1 MGWNRQ
7 LEHIQKKMLKVFDL
21 RYQIYTSGKSRERPP
36 KTPPHKG
43 ISKCKKTSQNPGE
56 FGWFFTHWTP
66 KRLTYPFAWSRV
78 THGYRSKCGSK
89 SLGIPKKNLHLSNQY
104 KILVPTKILMLF
116 LGVYFQSSR
125 LVGGYFTAFSAARLV
140 NLGPFGSGQHPTT
153 ALMLQA
159 MQDSAVSES
168 RQVSGVVSLLIFRLP
183 RLRMRLLDSKL
194 HGNQWGGVRH
204 LNRNL
209 QHFLQEPLHPGRLT
223 WNLKMKCLNPWAEP
237 PAGKKKSFA
246 AVGYFWGGP

>member
-125 LVGGYFTAFSAARLV
+125 LVGGYFTAFSCCQASEFGTFWFRTAPHDRSDASGHAG
-140 NLGPFGSGQHPTT
+140 LGGFRKSSGFRRCIAVDFPVAQIENE
-153 ALMLQA
+153 ASWLQIA
-159 MQDSAVSES
+159 WKS
-168 RQVSGVVSLLIFRLP
+168 
-183 RLRMRLLDSKL
+183 MRRCKTS
-194 HGNQWGGVRH
+194 
-204 LNRNL
+204 
-209 QHFLQEPLHPGRLT
+209 
-223 WNLKMKCLNPWAEP
+223 
-237 PAGKKKSFA
+237 
-246 AVGYFWGGP
+246 